1 MIAKFEECSKI
12 LKESIVKKEI
22 TLINEIPPHLKV
34 WAEENMLNSILQNLM
49 SNAIKFTP
57 KGGNIIVSA
66 KSRSDQMIDISIRD
80 SGIGMSKQLIDNLF
94 KIDAPSGRKGT
105 DGELSTGL
113 GLIICKDFIGKNG
126 GKIEVFSDVGIGSVF
141 RFTIPAIE

>member
-1 MIAKFEECSKI
+1 MLID
-12 LKESIVKKEI
+12 SIVKKRI
-22 TLINEIPPHLKV
+22 TLINEIPTDLKV
-34 WAEENMLNSILQNLM
+34 LAEENMLNSILRNLM

-57 KGGNIIVSA
+57 KGGNIVVSA
-66 KSRSDQMIDISIRD
+66 KSIPDKMIEISVRD